1 MPTKDTKY
9 TKMGRDGGT
18 ERGATADGADRA
30 DEEESG
36 KRRKKQSDK
45 VAEKGREH
53 RHEKAQE
60 THGMVERQS
69 GEESERLAVV
79 DVGEDTQKE
88 SGGDHG
94 QVSCLWKIGE

>member
-1 MPTKDTKY
+1 MSLDSVTHV
-9 TKMGRDGGT
+9 
-18 ERGATADGADRA
+18 
-30 DEEESG
+30 SG
-36 KRRKKQSDK
+36 ISVTYVLGCSDK